1 MREAGEAERLAREA
15 RSRPFFDTTDRNI
28 GHRDCVKQVG
38 GHQMEWLV
46 ESKIRPEPFE
56 TPASDD
62 RADTRASLIL
72 ISLSSLGL
80 WAAIWG
86 ATSLAAA
93 VLP

>member
-1 MREAGEAERLAREA
+1 
-15 RSRPFFDTTDRNI
+15 
-28 GHRDCVKQVG
+28 
-38 GHQMEWLV
+38 MEWLV
-46 ESKIRPEPFE
+46 ESKIRPEQ

>member
-1 MREAGEAERLAREA
+1 MEGDLA
-15 RSRPFFDTTDRNI
+15 D
-28 GHRDCVKQVG
+28 
-38 GHQMEWLV
+38 
-46 ESKIRPEPFE
+46 SKIRSRGAWGL
-56 TPASDD
+56 PAEALEKRIADD

-86 ATSLAAA
+86 ATSLAAV